1 VADRADEL
9 ASDAEY
15 VEACRE
21 AAWADRPTSE
31 VARYWSSDEQRFHF
45 PEGWPEG
52 VDPRASVQAR
62 IDASR
67 PANTNHAADP
77 SPSGP
82 VSPSV
87 ARLREILR

>member
-1 VADRADEL
+1 VADDL

-15 VEACRE
+15 VEACRA

-31 VARYWSSDEQRFHF
+31 VARYWCSDERRFHW
-45 PEGWPEG
+45 PDGWPEG

-67 PANTNHAADP
+67 PHRADDNP
-77 SPSGP
+77 PASGP
-82 VSPSV
+82 ASPSV
-87 ARLREILR
+87 QRLREMLR